1 MRRIRTAGQWVVA
14 AAIALGAMGSAAI
27 AEPQWRHALSLIG
40 EPEYP
45 ADFTHFKW
53 VNPDAPKGGSATL
66 SVIGTFDTF
75 NQFPPGANV
84 AAGYVLIYDTLTVG
98 SPDEPSTEYGLIA
111 EAVSYPDDFSSATF
125 RLRREARFHDG
136 KPVTPEDV
144 IFSFEEQKRVDPF
157 AAKYYENVV
166 KAEKTGD
173 NLVTFTFDVKGN
185 RELPHI
191 MGQLLV
197 LPKHYWTAN
206 GADGKP
212 RDLSKSTLEPP
223 VGSGPYRIKSFE
235 ATRNIVYERVADY
248 WANDLPVR
256 RGFNNMD
263 LLRFE
268 YYRDQT
274 VAFEAFKA
282 GQVDYYTETSAK
294 NWATSYEFPSLT
306 KGFVVKRTIDL
317 KSPEGMQSFAFN
329 IRQPKFQDA
338 RVRQAFNYAFDF
350 ESANKQLFY
359 GQYVRTDSFF
369 ENSELA
375 SSGLPSGLE
384 LEILSGLKDK
394 IPPQVFT
401 TEWKNPV
408 NTSSTDIRTNL
419 REATRLLKEAG
430 WSIKNKAL
438 TNDKT
443 GEVMAVEFLIE
454 SPIWE
459 RIILPYV
466 QSLKR
471 LGINATVRTVDDS
484 QYVKRV
490 TDWDYDI
497 VVASFPQSES
507 PGNEQRDFW
516 SSAAAKIKG
525 SRNAM
530 GIENP
535 AVDLL
540 IDKVIFAKSRDE
552 LVAATRALDRVL
564 LWNHYVVPMW
574 HIAYDRIAYWDKYKR
589 PDPGP
594 SRATAFPTIWWYDKE
609 AAAKVEPAQK
619 K

>member
-1 MRRIRTAGQWVVA
+1 MRLVKSIGLM
-14 AAIALGAMGSAAI
+14 IASGALATLLPGAPAH
-27 AEPQWRHALSLIG
+27 AEPQWRHALSLVG
-40 EPEYP
+40 EPQYP

-66 SVIGTFDTF
+66 SVIGTYDTF

-84 AAGYVLIYDTLTVG
+84 GAGIGLIYDALMTG
-98 SPDEPSTEYGLIA
+98 SLDEPSTEYGLIA
-111 EAVSYPDDFSSATF
+111 EAVSFPDDFSSVTF
-125 RLRREARFHDG
+125 RLRKEARFHDG
-136 KPVTPEDV
+136 KPITPEDA
-144 IFSFEEQKRVDPF
+144 IFSLEEQKRVDPF
-157 AAKYYENVV
+157 AAQYYKNVV

-173 NLVTFTFDVKGN
+173 NLVTFTFDVTGN

-191 MGQLLV
+191 LGQLLI

-206 GADGKP
+206 GPDGKP
-212 RDLSKSTLEPP
+212 RDLAKSTLEPP
-223 VGSGPYRIKSFE
+223 LGSAAYRIKSFE

-248 WANDLPVR
+248 WAKDLPVAK
-256 RGFNNMD
+256 GFSNLD
-263 LLRFE
+263 LVRIEFF
-268 YYRDQT
+268 RDQT
-274 VAFEAFKA
+274 IAFEAFKA
-282 GQVDYYTETSAK
+282 GQIDFYTETSAK

-306 KGFVVKRTIDL
+306 KGFVVKRKVDL
-317 KSPEGMQSFAFN
+317 KSPEGMQSIAFN
-329 IRQPKFQDA
+329 VRRPKFQDA
-338 RVRQAFNYAFDF
+338 RVRRAFNHAFDF
-350 ESANKQLFY
+350 ESSNKQLFY
-359 GQYVRTDSFF
+359 GQYVRTDTYF

-375 SSGLPSGLE
+375 SSGVPSGLE
-384 LEILSGLKDK
+384 LEILNGVKDK
-394 IPPQVFT
+394 VPPEVFT

-408 NTSSTDIRTNL
+408 NTSPTDIRTNL
-419 REATRLLKEAG
+419 REATRLLKKAG
-430 WSIKNKAL
+430 WSIKNKVL

-443 GEVMAVEFLIE
+443 GEVMKVEFLI
-454 SPIWE
+454 STPIWE

-471 LGINATVRTVDDS
+471 LGIDATVRTVDDS
-484 QYVKRV
+484 QYVKR
-490 TDWDYDI
+490 TSEFDYDI
-497 VVASFPQSES
+497 IVASFPQSES

-516 SSAAAKIKG
+516 SSAAAKTKG
-525 SRNAM
+525 SRNAI

-535 AVDLL
+535 GVDAL

-552 LVAATRALDRVL
+552 LVASTRALDRVL

-594 SRATAFPTIWWYDKE
+594 SRATAFPGIWWYDKE